1 MQNANL
7 HTKYRSAKN
16 IMINRIERQEIGTK
30 NPGRLH
36 DTLFIE
42 ISQHRRELKGSSRWS
57 YFKVQVNIRA
67 QSQVYVMKKMDA
79 LNVR

>member
-30 NPGRLH
+30 NPERLLAITRYIVH
-36 DTLFIE
+36 
-42 ISQHRRELKGSSRWS
+42 
-57 YFKVQVNIRA
+57 
-67 QSQVYVMKKMDA
+67 
-79 LNVR
+79 